1 MINLLLLYNCIMV
14 VVERDTQTRN
24 TQGLRGRR
32 HRIYTL
38 MEGKT
43 KWRTTG
49 VVNGGGHVFN
59 DGRPFTWQI

>member
-1 MINLLLLYNCIMV
+1 MV